1 MEREQFTFYASFFR
15 AISRIRK
22 ASDRCAAYDAIC
34 AFALLGEEPD
44 IDSLPDAAAIAY
56 EVAKPIL
63 EASNRK
69 AENGKQGGSKTKQT
83 GSKPEANQKQTPSE
97 AEANAKQGEVP
108 SKNKDKNKDKCL
120 IPPVSPPDDFP
131 PVLAEAFSDWLAYKK
146 ERRETYKETGL
157 KNLSS
162 QIRSAAGE
170 YGAEAVAK
178 VIRTSIASNYQG
190 IVFDRL
196 ERTAPP
202 KPAPAPDSFPYNDPE
217 LARLKRI

>member
-1 MEREQFTFYASFFR
+1 MSRDQFTFYASFAR
-15 AISRIRK
+15 AIGRIKK
-22 ASDRCAAYDAIC
+22 AADRCEAYDAIIRY
-34 AFALLGEEPD
+34 ALYGEEPD
-44 IDSLPDAAAIAY
+44 LNSMADAAAITFDLIRPVLDTA
-56 EVAKPIL
+56 AK
-63 EASNRK
+63 K
-69 AENGKQGGSKTKQT
+69 AESGKRGGSKTEAKPKQT
-83 GSKPEANQKQTPSE
+83 VSK
-97 AEANAKQGEVP
+97 AEANGKQSGREKEGE
-108 SKNKDKNKDKCL
+108 KENECY

-157 KNLSS
+157 RNLTS

-178 VIRTSIASNYQG
+178 VIRTSIASGYQG

-202 KPAPAPDSFPYNDPE
+202 KPAPVPGSFPYNDPE